1 MACSNILSEVA
12 LLPYYDRNATGVPGY
27 SPAPYPMATAAECEA
42 LCAKLLYDCEA
53 WTARPTRRIASG
65 FRCWLLARSGLQ
77 RAAAPGYTS
86 GVCVRTGGVA
96 RLPRPRDATITCSM
110 SAVDKFSRTEPFVY
124 LTCGRGTIDAVT
136 FASYGRPGGACAA
149 GSAGATSGSSAPAR
163 APAAG
168 VCHAASSQAV
178 VRSLCVG
185 LSSCTVTARAATFG
199 ADPCPGRPK
208 RLIAQV
214 ACAAGKAVG

>member
-1 MACSNILSEVA
+1 MGAWSV
-12 LLPYYDRNATGVPGY
+12 
-27 SPAPYPMATAAECEA
+27 
-42 LCAKLLYDCEA
+42 CAKPGT
-53 WTARPTRRIASG
+53 TAGHS
-65 FRCWLLARSGLQ
+65 LS
-77 RAAAPGYTS
+77 
-86 GVCVRTGGVA
+86 A
-96 RLPRPRDATITCSM
+96 RLNESELLLRVWGPLH
-110 SAVDKFSRTEPFVY
+110 FSPLQY
-124 LTCGRGTIDAVT
+124 AVT

-178 VRSLCVG
+178 ARSLCVG